1 MLVAMT
7 SSGRCKMSRSLW
19 LSSIPLAIA
28 ITALLAVG
36 LAGLQPWDGGH
47 GHQAFAHLWDEDGD
61 TTNDFHASLDANP
74 WNGSGPCNPIDTLA
88 DVSAGDYEVAVCI
101 ESATAAL
108 ATFEFGVSYD
118 PALTSCTDVACPSGD
133 CVDDNPDANAG
144 ATLGSGVPTSP
155 SLGGGWDCNILDT
168 VEPSWEPTCQ
178 KDGSAEAWLACWSL
192 TGPFTTPTGDVA
204 FPLAIV
210 TFTTLAE
217 GVDDLALGDIVMGD
231 RWSTELG
238 SCNPIHNVPISCL
251 GATVDLCEGDVDCD
265 GFLDGVDNCPAIYNP
280 DQMNSD
286 GPCRPNGSQIPGQC
300 ASNPAADNLGDVCD
314 PDADNDSLPDSSE
327 NEASCPFR
335 LVGDSDGDGPLDGY
349 EVADGKNACNVA
361 SKPACSDQTN
371 TDNDGI
377 TDCTEHSGYATCA
390 FNGDTFPSYT
400 ACSDPID
407 SDGDGCAD
415 WIEIVDVD
423 GSKQANLLDVMWI
436 AKRMFNIIPASDSDP
451 VLDTDK
457 SGVVNLID
465 GLLAAKNSTLVKSHD
480 PCP

>member
-1 MLVAMT
+1 MT
-7 SSGRCKMSRSLW
+7 
-19 LSSIPLAIA
+19 
-28 ITALLAVG
+28 
-36 LAGLQPWDGGH
+36 
-47 GHQAFAHLWDEDGD
+47 
-61 TTNDFHASLDANP
+61 
-74 WNGSGPCNPIDTLA
+74 
-88 DVSAGDYEVAVCI
+88 
-101 ESATAAL
+101 
-108 ATFEFGVSYD
+108 
-118 PALTSCTDVACPSGD
+118 
-133 CVDDNPDANAG
+133 
-144 ATLGSGVPTSP
+144 
-155 SLGGGWDCNILDT
+155 
-168 VEPSWEPTCQ
+168 
-178 KDGSAEAWLACWSL
+178 CWSL
-192 TGPFTTPTGDVA
+192 TGPFTAPTGDVG

-217 GVDDLALGDIVMGD
+217 GIDNLALGDVVMGD

-238 SCNPIHNVPISCL
+238 SCNPVHNVPISCL
-251 GATVDLCEGDVDCD
+251 GAAVDLCEGDVDCD
-265 GFLDGVDNCPAIYNP
+265 GFLDGVDNCPANYNP
-280 DQMNSD
+280 DQMNTD

-300 ASNPAADNLGDVCD
+300 ASNPAADNLGDACD
-314 PDADNDSLPDSSE
+314 PDADNDSLPNSSE

-361 SKPACSDQTN
+361 SKPACSNQTN
-371 TDNDGI
+371 TDNDGF

-400 ACSDPID
+400 ACSDSTD

-465 GLLAAKNSTLVKSHD
+465 GLLAAKNSTLVKNHA